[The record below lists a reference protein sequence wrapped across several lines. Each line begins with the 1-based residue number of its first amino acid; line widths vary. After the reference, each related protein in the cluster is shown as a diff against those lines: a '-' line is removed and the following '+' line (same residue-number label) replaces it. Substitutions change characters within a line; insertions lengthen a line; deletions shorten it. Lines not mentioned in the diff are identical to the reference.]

1 MDEEEKSA
9 RRVAVEELTRL
20 FSSWKEKHGV
30 SDIDAAT
37 RLLMTAATLYL
48 KNETQAGRMPTAGDF
63 GHFSRSSFRLVME
76 VAKQTRKVS

>member
-1 MDEEEKSA
+1 MDDGEKRA
-9 RRVAVEELTRL
+9 RREAVEELSRL
-20 FSSWKEKHGV
+20 LSSWKGKHGV

-63 GHFSRSSFRLVME
+63 SHFSRSSFRLVLE
-76 VAKQTRKVS
+76 VAKQHGRVS